1 MEVRIGVQ
9 DVAREVVLE
18 SDQTADQISEAV
30 AAALGEGG
38 TLRLKDTKG
47 REVIVPGRAIGYV
60 DIGVAEVRQVGF
72 TLA

>member
-18 SDQTADQISEAV
+18 SSQTADEIAQAV
-30 AAALGEGG
+30 ASALGEGG
-38 TLRLKDTKG
+38 TLRLKDDKG
-47 REVIVPGRAIGYV
+47 REVIIPGRSIGYV